1 LPTSSPTVVLAKAC
15 LIVFLLFS
23 VDRWLRD
30 HNAKCPLCK
39 KDIREDWED
48 EDEEV
53 WDPIAGQ
60 WVREAIETGSEYS
73 GSEDD
78 DDDDGGGGGDGD
90 GKVAN

>member
-1 LPTSSPTVVLAKAC
+1 MLA
-15 LIVFLLFS
+15 VRVSNFSVLFS

-53 WDPIAGQ
+53 WDPIAGK
-60 WVREAIETGSEYS
+60 WVRESS
-73 GSEDD
+73 GSGSSDEE
-78 DDDDGGGGGDGD
+78 
-90 GKVAN
+90 